1 VGAPARCAAL
11 TPPACALRQDVAMV
25 SILAPSAAKVAA
37 AGSCELPFI
46 EARAMAAANADVA
59 DTNSDAD
66 DTVTDAT
73 ALAAASGA
81 APAPGDSGLAAAL
94 AEASCFVRSLPNSCF
109 EAAPP
114 APHPGYTL
122 AQRAAAAA
130 WTAALYG
137 VLGLV
142 CGGAGQARAS
152 GTRTF
157 PLKATLFSH
166 THAR

>member
-1 VGAPARCAAL
+1 
-11 TPPACALRQDVAMV
+11 MV

-46 EARAMAAANADVA
+46 EARALATANADAA

-73 ALAAASGA
+73 ALATASDA

-94 AEASCFVRSLPNSCF
+94 AEVSCFVRSLPNSCF

-152 GTRTF
+152 GTA
-157 PLKATLFSH
+157 PVPEATLFH
-166 THAR
+166 THTRADICLFPSRR